1 MSKKK
6 KEKITYYDDN
16 STIVDMSS
24 VNREGKKRPPAPQKQ
39 NSTFKEKWKTY
50 FAAVKM
56 MLIPMCIVLLILC
69 VMFLLPMLLVNC

>member
-24 VNREGKKRPPAPQKQ
+24 VNREGKKRPSAPPKQ

-69 VMFLLPMLLVNC
+69 VMFLVPMLLVNC